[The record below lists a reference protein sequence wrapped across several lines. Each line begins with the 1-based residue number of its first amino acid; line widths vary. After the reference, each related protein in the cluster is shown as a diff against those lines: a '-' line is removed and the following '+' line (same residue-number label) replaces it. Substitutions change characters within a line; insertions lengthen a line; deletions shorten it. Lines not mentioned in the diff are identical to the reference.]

1 MAPAASPEQNP
12 VLAPPKRVCILGDGQ
27 MGLALAG
34 VLAGAASDAAITL
47 WGHSDAEAE
56 ELAGSRVSPRLPG
69 FRLPERISVTG
80 DDAKALDAADLV
92 VSAVPAQFARSV
104 WDRVGGLV
112 PQHASVVTVTKG
124 LEVGTLLWPVE
135 VIADALAE
143 DPASPTRPFAALSGP
158 TIAGE
163 LGARKPATM
172 VAASPD
178 DAFARAVQQRFTAD
192 YLRIYTTDDLVGVE
206 LAGAAKNV
214 VAIAAGALDG
224 LQAGFNAKSALLA
237 RGLAEIARLGLALGA
252 QRETFFGVAGVGD
265 LATTCFCP
273 SGRNRSCGEALAQG
287 VALDDYLESTTSIVE
302 GVQTAKSIR
311 ELATR
316 HKVDM
321 PIANA
326 VYSVLFE
333 GLDPR
338 QAITGLMERPAG
350 EERVG

>member
-1 MAPAASPEQNP
+1 MAAASNTQQNP
-12 VLAPPKRVCILGDGQ
+12 SLDPPRRVCILGDGQ
-27 MGLALAG
+27 MGLALAS
-34 VLAGAASDAAITL
+34 VLIDTTPEAVVTL
-47 WGHSDAEAE
+47 WGHSAAEAE
-56 ELAGSRVSPRLPG
+56 ELAESRVSPRLPG
-69 FRLPERISVTG
+69 FRLPERVTLTG
-80 DDAKALDAADLV
+80 DDARALDGADLV
-92 VSAVPAQFARSV
+92 VSAVPAQFARRV

-112 PQHASVVTVTKG
+112 PQDAGIVTVTKG

-135 VIADALAE
+135 VIADALDE

-163 LGARKPATM
+163 LAARKPATM

-178 DAFARAVQQRFTAD
+178 DAFARAIQQRCSTG
-192 YLRIYTTDDLVGVE
+192 YLRIYTTDDLLGVE

-214 VAIAAGALDG
+214 IAIAAGALDG
-224 LQAGFNAKSALLA
+224 LRAGFNAKSALLA
-237 RGLAEIARLGLALGA
+237 RGLAEIARLGVALGA
-252 QRETFFGVAGVGD
+252 QQETFFGVAGVGD

-273 SGRNRSCGEALAQG
+273 EGRNRSCGEALAQG
-287 VALDDYLESTTSIVE
+287 VALDDYLQSTTSIVE

-316 HKVDM
+316 HEVDM
-321 PIANA
+321 PIAGA

-338 QAITGLMERPAG
+338 HAIAGLMTRPAG

>member
-1 MAPAASPEQNP
+1 MAAPDNTQQNP
-12 VLAPPKRVCILGDGQ
+12 SLDPPRRVCILGDGQ

-34 VLAGAASDAAITL
+34 VLTDGSPDVAVTL
-47 WGHSDAEAE
+47 WGHSAAEAE
-56 ELAGSRVSPRLPG
+56 ELADYRVSPRLPG
-69 FRLPERISVTG
+69 FRVPERVVVTG
-80 DDAKALDAADLV
+80 DDAQALDAADLV
-92 VSAVPAQFARSV
+92 VSAVPTQFARSV

-112 PQHASVVTVTKG
+112 PQNTGVVSVTKG

-135 VIADALAE
+135 VIADALDE
-143 DPASPTRPFAALSGP
+143 DPAAPTRPFAALSGP

-163 LGARKPATM
+163 LAAQKPATM

-178 DAFARAVQQRFTAD
+178 DAFARAVQRRFTCD
-192 YLRIYTTDDLVGVE
+192 YLRVYTTDDLLGVE

-224 LQAGFNAKSALLA
+224 LKAGFNAKSALLA
-237 RGLAEIARLGLALGA
+237 RGLAEIARLGVALGA
-252 QRETFFGVAGVGD
+252 QQETFFGVAGVGD

-273 SGRNRSCGEALAQG
+273 EGRNRSCGEALAQG
-287 VALDDYLESTTSIVE
+287 VALDDYLQSTTSIVE

-316 HKVDM
+316 HEVDM
-321 PIANA
+321 PIAGA

-338 QAITGLMERPAG
+338 HAIAGLMERPAG